1 MTPPI
6 VQDMT
11 KHHRTGSTQES
22 IVTKADVKWDALTFM
37 VNNSNPIECLSVEQI
52 RKIYTGDITNWQEV
66 GGEDM
71 LITPYVRNRNS
82 GSQEKFE
89 TMVMDGLEIKKF
101 PEWQLRNS
109 HFSSQFQSC
118 LASVHLSS

>member
-1 MTPPI
+1 MNLIDGKVELVIAARAASRDENKYARDNNVALIEKPI
-6 VQDMT
+6 A
-11 KHHRTGSTQES
+11 K
-22 IVTKADVKWDALTFM
+22 DALTFM

-82 GSQEKFE
+82 GSQEK
-89 TMVMDGLEIKKF
+89 I
-101 PEWQLRNS
+101 
-109 HFSSQFQSC
+109 
-118 LASVHLSS
+118 